1 MISHVYEAGRAAPS
15 DIHIIDEVFP
25 HVLFISGTHET
36 QQSGLQLTEQNK
48 KSGVKVDSY
57 MQIYHPA
64 GQSANH
70 LFMSEFIY

>member
-1 MISHVYEAGRAAPS
+1 MISRVYDPGRAAPS
-15 DIHIIDEVFP
+15 DIHITDEVFP
-25 HVLFISGTHET
+25 HSLFITGTHET
-36 QQSGLQLTEQNK
+36 QQSGRQLTEQNK

-57 MQIYHPA
+57 MQIYRPA